1 MGVILIKKYN
11 FTKKD
16 RKTGKISNCGFMN
29 LDTSENRASLCFYGD
44 ICGSAWQSKWSEDDK
59 APQDVAD
66 FLSELDNSTKPLDVF
81 INSCGGDVFGGI
93 AIYNILKRYQGEKT
107 AHIDGI
113 AASIAGIIP
122 FACDK
127 VIAPKSA
134 QIMLHK
140 PWSFCS
146 GNADD
151 MRKCIESLDMCE
163 KSIINIY
170 LNHVVNG
177 TTEEEIKSMIDRETW
192 LTCEEASKYFN
203 IEIEDSEPVSAYIS
217 DYFTNYRHIPENLKL
232 SEDSPEIHNRKRKLQ
247 LEHDLLRLRNEVKK
261 YD

>member
-1 MGVILIKKYN
+1 MRYN

-16 RKTGKISNCGFMN
+16 RKTGKINNCGYMN
-29 LDTSENRASLCFYGD
+29 LDTSANRASLYFYGD
-44 ICGSAWQSKWSEDDK
+44 ICGSAWESEWYEDGK
-59 APQDVAD
+59 APQDVVD
-66 FLSELDNSTKPLDVF
+66 FLNELDNSNKPLDVF
-81 INSCGGDVFGGI
+81 VNSGGGDVFGGI

-122 FACDK
+122 FSCDK
-127 VIAPKSA
+127 VKAPASA
-134 QIMLHK
+134 QIMMHK
-140 PWSFCS
+140 PYTYCA

-151 MRKCIESLDMCE
+151 LRKCIESLDACE
-163 KSIINIY
+163 SSIINIY
-170 LNHVVNG
+170 MEHVKDG
-177 TTEEEIKSMIDRETW
+177 ITREKIKEMIDRETW

-232 SEDSPEIHNRKRKLQ
+232 SEDSSEIHDKKRKLQ
-247 LEHDLLRLRNEVKK
+247 LENDLLRLRNEVKK

>member
-1 MGVILIKKYN
+1 MKKYN

-16 RKTGKISNCGFMN
+16 RKTGKTSNCGYMN

-44 ICGSAWQSKWSEDDK
+44 ICGSAWESMWYEDDK
-59 APQDVAD
+59 APQDIVD
-66 FLSELDNSTKPLDVF
+66 FLSELSNSTKPLDIFV
-81 INSCGGDVFGGI
+81 NSGGGDVFGGI
-93 AIYNILKRYQGEKT
+93 AIYNILKRYQGEKI

-122 FACDK
+122 FACDR

-140 PWSFCS
+140 PWSYCS

-163 KSIINIY
+163 KSIIDIY
-170 LNHVVNG
+170 ANHTVNG
-177 TTEEEIKSMIDRETW
+177 TTAEQIKSMIDRETW

-203 IEIEDSEPVSAYIS
+203 IEIEDSEPVSAYAS
-217 DYFTNYRHIPENLKL
+217 DYFRNYRNTPENLKL
-232 SEDSPEIHNRKRKLQ
+232 PDNSREIHDKKRKLQ
-247 LEHDLLRLRNEVKK
+247 LENDLFRLRNEVKR

>member
-1 MGVILIKKYN
+1 MEVILIKKYN

-16 RKTGKISNCGFMN
+16 YKTGKISNCGYMN
-29 LDTSENRASLCFYGD
+29 LDTSANRASLYFYGD
-44 ICGSAWQSKWSEDDK
+44 ICGSAWESQWYEDDK
-59 APQDVAD
+59 APQDIAD
-66 FLSELDNSTKPLDVF
+66 FLSELGNSTKPLDIFV
-81 INSCGGDVFGGI
+81 NSGGGDVFGGI
-93 AIYNILKRYQGEKT
+93 AIYNILKRYQGEKI

-140 PWSFCS
+140 PWSFCA

-151 MRKCIESLDMCE
+151 MAKTIETLNTCE
-163 KSIINIY
+163 QAIINVY
-170 LNHVVNG
+170 MNHVING
-177 TTEEEIKSMIDRETW
+177 TTEEQVKSMIDRETW

-203 IEIEDSEPVSAYIS
+203 IEIEDSEPVSACIS
-217 DYFTNYRHIPENLKL
+217 NYFTDYRNIPEVLKPN
-232 SEDSPEIHNRKRKLQ
+232 DRARKLQ
-247 LEHDLLRLRNEVKK
+247 LENDLFRLRNEVHK
-261 YD
+261 